1 MVKREVVEE
10 VKEDYKEINVMKNQK
25 KRKKVIMAEERGRK
39 PKGEEEEEMR
49 MIRGKRKNIT

>member
-10 VKEDYKEINVMKNQK
+10 DHKEVNVMKNQK